1 MAKTIANFLVG
12 IGLDA
17 KEWEK
22 GGKNV
27 ERSLDGFKSKAG
39 IAGTAIAAAFSAAG
53 LAAISA
59 GKRAD
64 EFKLKFS
71 QSDSSMKYAY
81 NLGNAFKR
89 MGADAD
95 QAYGAILTAEEK
107 LDRLRSGDKA
117 VFNDLATAGI
127 AIGRYSTSSTGEE
140 MIQRLIEDLP
150 SMNSYQQRV
159 AAQAFGL
166 DAAGMNALSMGAEKL
181 NALMIEVGQ
190 HSQNL
195 DAAAEAGRKFNDQ
208 MARAGIIMDGI
219 GDKLAVKILGPFTSL
234 LDSFNTFLEKN
245 MPRVDQA
252 VEYAGENAGAISA
265 IGGGLTLASI
275 GGLLGGAGGKL
286 GMKTLSRAGAGARFG
301 GYGAAIA
308 GVGSL
313 LYDTKSSDIEAITG
327 LKNVGK
333 YYRSPSETVGAIGQW
348 WSGRGSNVD
357 PIHDIGADVAS
368 SAAMRNYMTP
378 EEVAKNSQEAKDARW
393 REMSRLARS
402 DASVPP
408 PIRIESNL
416 RLDGRVLSKAVQ
428 EVNALDNANAI
439 SDIQSSVSH

>member
-12 IGLDA
+12 IGLDT
-17 KEWEK
+17 KDWDK

-27 ERSLDGFKSKAG
+27 DRGLDGFKTKAG
-39 IAGTAIAAAFSAAG
+39 IAGTAIAAAFSAAS

-107 LDRLRSGDKA
+107 LDRLRSGDKG
-117 VFNDLATAGI
+117 VFNDLAMAGI
-127 AIGRYSTSSTGEE
+127 ATGGYSTASTGEE
-140 MIQRLIEDLP
+140 MIKRLIEDLP

-166 DAAGMNALSMGAEKL
+166 DAAGMNAMSMGAEKL
-181 NALMIEVGQ
+181 NALMLEVGK
-190 HSQNL
+190 HSENL

-219 GDKLAVKILGPFTSL
+219 GDKLAVKILGPFTGL

-245 MPRVDQA
+245 MPRVDKA
-252 VEYAGENAGAISA
+252 VDYAGDNAGAISA
-265 IGGGLTLASI
+265 IGGGITLASI
-275 GGLLGGAGGKL
+275 GGLLSGAGGKL
-286 GMKTLSRAGAGARFG
+286 GLKAATTIGRGAQVGGLAGAFAGA
-301 GYGAAIA
+301 
-308 GVGSL
+308 GSL
-313 LYDTKSSDIEAITG
+313 LYGTTSSDIEAVTG

-333 YYRSPSETVGAIGQW
+333 YYRSPSETVQAIGDW
-348 WSGRGSNVD
+348 WRKDAVS
-357 PIHDIGADVAS
+357 PADAAAAS
-368 SAAMRNYMTP
+368 P
-378 EEVAKNSQEAKDARW
+378 EVAATSRAAIMARQP
-393 REMSRLARS
+393 RYEPLSK
-402 DASVPP
+402 
-408 PIRIESNL
+408 PILLENNL
-416 RLDGRVLSKAVQ
+416 HLDGRVIAKTVN

>member
-12 IGLDA
+12 IGLDT
-17 KEWEK
+17 KDWEK
-22 GGKNV
+22 GGKGV
-27 ERSLDGFKSKAG
+27 DRSLDGFKTKAG
-39 IAGTAIAAAFSAAG
+39 IAGTAIAAAFSAAS
-53 LAAISA
+53 LAAINA

-95 QAYGAILTAEEK
+95 QAYGAILSAEEK
-107 LDRLRSGDKA
+107 LDRLRSGDKG
-117 VFNDLATAGI
+117 VFDDLALAGI
-127 AIGRYSTSSTGEE
+127 ATGSYSTASTGEE
-140 MIQRLIEDLP
+140 MIKRLIEDLP

-159 AAQAFGL
+159 AAQSFGL
-166 DAAGMNALSMGAEKL
+166 DAAGMNALRSGEKL
-181 NALMIEVGQ
+181 IALMDESGK
-190 HSQNL
+190 HAENL

-219 GDKLAVKILGPFTSL
+219 GDKLAVKILGPFTGL

-252 VEYAGENAGAISA
+252 VDYAGENAGALSA
-265 IGGGLTLASI
+265 VGGGLSLAAI
-275 GGLLGGAGGKL
+275 GSFLSGAGSRL
-286 GMKTLSRAGAGARFG
+286 GMKALAGAGAGARFG

-308 GVGSL
+308 GAGSL
-313 LYDTKSSDIEAITG
+313 LYDTTSSDIEAITG
-327 LKNVGK
+327 WKNVGK
-333 YYRSPSETVGAIGQW
+333 YYRSPSETVGAIGDW
-348 WSGRGSNVD
+348 WRGRNGSIDYSDVN
-357 PIHDIGADVAS
+357 GA
-368 SAAMRNYMTP
+368 SAIERNYMTP
-378 EEVAKNSQEAKDARW
+378 EEVARNSQEAKEARW
-393 REMSRLARS
+393 REMSRIARS

-408 PIRIESNL
+408 PIRLENNL
-416 RLDGRVLSKAVQ
+416 HLDGRVIAKTVN